1 MESPCILVCSIDTET
16 GYCLGCGRTREEI
29 GAWTRYTSDER
40 RSLMATLPARLTAIT
55 RQASM
60 TERRA

>member
-29 GAWTRYTSDER
+29 GSWTRYTSDER
-40 RSLMATLPARLTAIT
+40 RSLMATLPARLAAMS
-55 RQASM
+55 RQAPM
-60 TERRA
+60 TERSA